1 MIIRHP
7 MKNLL
12 ILIVAA
18 AVFLHF
24 YPQPEVEKF
33 YQEQKNAALNAFSE
47 ATDTSVRLKVSKVQE
62 DLAKEYASFRK
73 SEKKRAE
80 QLSSTRDNITDYYRT
95 YCSSQPKKDVKF
107 QQNNQNKICKV
118 ITKYS
123 KYF

>member
-1 MIIRHP
+1 
-7 MKNLL
+7 MKKLL

-33 YQEQKNAALNAFSE
+33 YQEQKDAALNAFSE

-62 DLAKEYASFRK
+62 DLAKEYSSFRK

-80 QLSSTRDNITDYYRT
+80 QISSTRNNITDYYQT
-95 YCSSQPKKDVKF
+95 YCVNQPKKDVKF
-107 QQNNQNKICKV
+107 HPDNQKKICQT
-118 ITKYS
+118 IS
-123 KYF
+123 KYAKYF

>member
-1 MIIRHP
+1 
-7 MKNLL
+7 MKKLL

-24 YPQPEVEKF
+24 YPQPKLEKF
-33 YQEQKNAALNAFSE
+33 YQEQKDAALNSFSQ

-80 QLSSTRDNITDYYRT
+80 QLSSTRQNITDYYQT
-95 YCSSQPKKDVKF
+95 YCTGQPKKDVKF
-107 QQNNQNKICKV
+107 HPDNQKKICKV
-118 ITKYS
+118 INKYS
-123 KYF
+123 RYF